1 MIVGFTTGVFDLFHI
16 GHLNLLYRARGLCDK
31 LIVGVTTD
39 ELCESGKNKKPAIPF
54 IERKEIVGA
63 LKYVDCVVPQDSY
76 NKMDHY
82 DRYKF
87 DIMFV
92 GDDWYQDP
100 KWKEHEKNFK
110 LKNVRIVY
118 FPYFQ
123 GTSSTLINKF
133 LTSATKA

>member
-1 MIVGFTTGVFDLFHI
+1 MIIGFTTGVFDLFHI
-16 GHLNLLYRARGLCDK
+16 GHLNLLYRARGLCDR

-39 ELCESGKNKKPAIPF
+39 ELCEQSKHKKPVIPF

-82 DRYKF
+82 ERYKF

-100 KWKEHEKNFK
+100 KWKEHEKDFQS
-110 LKNVRIVY
+110 KNVRIVY
-118 FPYFQ
+118 FPYFK

-133 LTSATKA
+133 LTSASNR